1 MKDYIPY
8 GKHFIDQDDVNAVV
22 DILENHNLTQGNA
35 VKRFEDAV
43 AEAALRSCSR

>member
-22 DILENHNLTQGNA
+22 DILKNHNLTN
-35 VKRFEDAV
+35 
-43 AEAALRSCSR
+43 LLP